1 MTVRVN
7 DVEIGEPAI
16 AAELQYHPAGSAEA
30 AWEQA
35 ALALVVREVLRQ
47 EARRSEIAVA
57 DAGETP
63 ADDAAIEALL
73 AREIAVPTADEE
85 TCRRY
90 YEANRRRFRM
100 QDRYLADH
108 ILLAAPPDD
117 REAREAAKIR
127 AAAWIPQIAAEKSAM
142 AELAGRFS
150 DCPSKAGGGSLGW
163 VERGQTVPEF
173 ETFLFS
179 LEPGEV
185 CGLPVESRYGVH
197 VIRLNEKQTGVELPL
212 DAVKNEIA
220 GYLEEAARRRAIRQ
234 YIALLLGRAR
244 IDGIDLGA
252 LPNSPLVQ

>member
-150 DCPSKAGGGSLGW
+150 DCPRK
-163 VERGQTVPEF
+163 
-173 ETFLFS
+173 
-179 LEPGEV
+179 
-185 CGLPVESRYGVH
+185 PVE
-197 VIRLNEKQTGVELPL
+197 E
-212 DAVKNEIA
+212 AWA
-220 GYLEEAARRRAIRQ
+220 GSSAARRCRSSRHSSSVWSPERSAGSRSRADT
-234 YIALLLGRAR
+234 A
-244 IDGIDLGA
+244 
-252 LPNSPLVQ
+252 SM